1 MGSLK
6 KSYSSAGY
14 DQEEHFFFKLE
25 QELIEK
31 VKGRPNLKVIDG
43 GKSDEPANKGSQPRA
58 AAGKKAA

>member
-25 QELIEK
+25 QELRDK
-31 VKGRPNLKVIDG
+31 MKSRPDLKVIKG
-43 GKSDEPANKGSQPRA
+43 GRADEPARKGTPPPVSS
-58 AAGKKAA
+58 GKKAA